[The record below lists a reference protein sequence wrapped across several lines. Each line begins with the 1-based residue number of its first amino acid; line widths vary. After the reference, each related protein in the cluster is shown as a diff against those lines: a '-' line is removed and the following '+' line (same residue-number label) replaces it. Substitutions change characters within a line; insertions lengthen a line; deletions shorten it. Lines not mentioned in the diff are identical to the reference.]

1 MYNRESVFSGISFL
15 RSGGKVG
22 CKKWYEVEK
31 SFIKIEKKIESSNEP
46 RTLFVLSVSGVG
58 HRLMFDTNTCINIRH

>member
-31 SFIKIEKKIESSNEP
+31 SFIKIEKKIGSSNEP
-46 RTLFVLSVSGVG
+46 QTLLF
-58 HRLMFDTNTCINIRH
+58 